1 MNHFSRLIA
10 ALFLA
15 LLGTRAAAAEDMK
28 TIQPVSYDLLTVD
41 VQVAADGS
49 EMRTIHS
56 ELRASNDAAAM
67 QISQINVPFVANM
80 QDVEIVEAH
89 TLKPDGT
96 KIPVDPDSIYE
107 QMPQQN
113 GQTLSVTDQR
123 VKVILFPQFA
133 AGDTAVYTAK
143 IISKHPQFAG
153 QFFEGRLFA
162 RNVSYK
168 EVRETITA
176 PKGLPLQV
184 ETHEVEFSQRDAGPD
199 VIYSWHYSAP
209 NPIPDDVVMVSPI
222 DHLPRFF
229 ASTFKDYAEL
239 GRAYAAQSEPKI
251 AVTAKVGALANQ
263 ITSGESDRREQ
274 AKKIYGWV
282 SKHIRYVAIE
292 LGRGSFIPHD
302 PDAILANGYGDCK
315 DHDVILQSLLKAKG
329 IATESVLINSGNGYT
344 LTNVPTFV
352 LLDHVITYLPEFKL
366 YLDSSAAIAPFGVLP
381 FEEYGKPIV
390 RTSASGAS
398 QGTMPLLQPGVA
410 TVDMTTSENLDKQ
423 GVLTGTTKVTATGPS
438 AMALRVIGIAIQAM
452 GPANAASQ
460 MPALLGRP
468 GATGT
473 LSADPPMELSP
484 SYTIKGEFTS
494 PGWTDEASGKSS
506 FFLPPGLRLLGLTGD
521 GIMGPFNPGEMK
533 DSEQTPCFNGHASET
548 LSLQAP
554 PDVKFS
560 SVPSDTRVETPNIL
574 FTAHWSLAGGRL
586 TVHREF
592 TGKIDQPLCAGA
604 VRTQAAVALKQIWDS
619 YSTNISFDRSVEDA
633 DKAIN
638 ANPNDAEAFDD
649 RGIAHA
655 KAGQYALAIADY
667 DQAIKLK
674 PDEAQYYYNRGLAYD
689 ELGQRVRA
697 FEDFDKAVT
706 LKPDDP
712 DFLESRGYTNRV
724 MNQSEN
730 ALQDLNKAVALKPD
744 YALAHFNL
752 GAVYFSMGQLDRALQ
767 EYDQAIKLDPGY
779 YYSYYDRGSVNLNLK
794 EYARAIEDFSRAI
807 ALKSDDTD
815 IFFRRGSAYFN
826 THKFA
831 LALKDFDKAI
841 TLKPDNAWAF
851 MMRSYAK
858 RVLGDTYGAN
868 TDVAKAI
875 KLDPK
880 LAK

>member
-1 MNHFSRLIA
+1 
-10 ALFLA
+10 
-15 LLGTRAAAAEDMK
+15 
-28 TIQPVSYDLLTVD
+28 
-41 VQVAADGS
+41 
-49 EMRTIHS
+49 
-56 ELRASNDAAAM
+56 
-67 QISQINVPFVANM
+67 
-80 QDVEIVEAH
+80 
-89 TLKPDGT
+89 
-96 KIPVDPDSIYE
+96 
-107 QMPQQN
+107 
-113 GQTLSVTDQR
+113 
-123 VKVILFPQFA
+123 
-133 AGDTAVYTAK
+133 
-143 IISKHPQFAG
+143 
-153 QFFEGRLFA
+153 
-162 RNVSYK
+162 
-168 EVRETITA
+168 
-176 PKGLPLQV
+176 
-184 ETHEVEFSQRDAGPD
+184 
-199 VIYSWHYSAP
+199 
-209 NPIPDDVVMVSPI
+209 
-222 DHLPRFF
+222 
-229 ASTFKDYAEL
+229 
-239 GRAYAAQSEPKI
+239 
-251 AVTAKVGALANQ
+251 
-263 ITSGESDRREQ
+263 
-274 AKKIYGWV
+274 
-282 SKHIRYVAIE
+282 
-292 LGRGSFIPHD
+292 
-302 PDAILANGYGDCK
+302 
-315 DHDVILQSLLKAKG
+315 
-329 IATESVLINSGNGYT
+329 
-344 LTNVPTFV
+344 
-352 LLDHVITYLPEFKL
+352 
-366 YLDSSAAIAPFGVLP
+366 
-381 FEEYGKPIV
+381 
-390 RTSASGAS
+390 
-398 QGTMPLLQPGVA
+398 MPLLQPGVA

-438 AMALRVIGIAIQAM
+438 AMALRVIGIAVQAM

-506 FFLPPGLRLLGLTGD
+506 FFLPPGLRLLGHTGD

-533 DSEQTPCFNGHASET
+533 DSEPTPCFNGHASET

-655 KAGQYALAIADY
+655 KAGQYALAIADN

-697 FEDFDKAVT
+697 FEDFDKAVS
-706 LKPDDP
+706 LKPDDA
-712 DFLESRGYTNRV
+712 DYLESRGYTYRM
-724 MNQSEN
+724 MNQTDL
-730 ALQDLNKAVALKPD
+730 AMQDFDRVIALKPE
-744 YALAHFNL
+744 YALAYYNR
-752 GAVYFSMGQLDRALQ
+752 GAVYYSTGQFERAIQ
-767 EYDQAIKLDPGY
+767 EYNQAIKLDPDD
-779 YYSYYDRGSVNLNLK
+779 YYSYFDRGNANFDLK
-794 EYARAIEDFSRAI
+794 DYRRAIEDLDKAA
-807 ALKSDDTD
+807 ALKPDEERL
-815 IFFRRGSAYFN
+815 FFLRGMAYQ
-826 THKFA
+826 KVQKYA
-831 LALKDFDKAI
+831 LAIKDFDKAI